1 MIAGEQ
7 GFLLLTSHLGDPAR
21 KPLTVAQFR
30 ELAKRVRQMEKPDSD
45 RELEQKDLLSLGCS
59 DQFARRVLSLLSQQE
74 QLQWYLEHARH
85 FGCVPITRLHPS
97 YPDRVRKMLALEAPG
112 VLWAKG
118 DLSLLE
124 QPKLS
129 LVGSRDLRPENRRF
143 AQEVGTQ
150 AAKHGICL
158 VSGNARGADSAA
170 QESCLASGGK
180 VISIVADDL
189 SAIPEREGVLYLSE
203 EGFDLGF
210 SAQRALSRNRV
221 IHTISSMTFVAQCNM
236 GKGGTW
242 DGTAKNLEKGWSDV
256 FCFRDGSEA
265 SRELSQRGAI
275 PIGREEILKAF
286 FTDFANPNFFDP

>member
-7 GFLLLTSHLGDPAR
+7 GFLLLTSRLGDPER
-21 KPLTVAQFR
+21 KPLTVPQFR
-30 ELAKRVRQMEKPDSD
+30 ELTKRVRLMQKPDKN
-45 RELEQKDLLSLGCS
+45 RELEQKDLLALGCS
-59 DQFARRVLSLLSQQE
+59 ERFVQRVLLLLSQQE
-74 QLQWYLEHARH
+74 QLQWYLEHARR
-85 FGCVPITRLHPS
+85 FGCVPITRLHPA

-118 DLSLLE
+118 ELSILE

-129 LVGSRDLRPENRRF
+129 LVGSRDLRPENRQF
-143 AQEVGTQ
+143 AREVGRQ

-170 QESCLASGGK
+170 QDSCLASGGK

-221 IHTISSMTFVAQCNM
+221 IHTISSTTFVAQCTM

-242 DGTAKNLEKGWSDV
+242 DGTTKNLEKGWSDV

-265 SRELSQRGAI
+265 SRELSQRGAV
-275 PIGREEILKAF
+275 PVAREEIPKALF
-286 FTDFANPNFFDP
+286 SDFADPNFFDL